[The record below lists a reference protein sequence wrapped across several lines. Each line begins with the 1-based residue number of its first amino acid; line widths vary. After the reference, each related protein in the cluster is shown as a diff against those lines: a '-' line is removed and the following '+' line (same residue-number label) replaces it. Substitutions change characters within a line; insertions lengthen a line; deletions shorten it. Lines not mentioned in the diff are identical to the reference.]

1 MKKVKPHP
9 LDIIAIRLKTR
20 ARDNIFDN
28 GADLLEAQSQLDY
41 GHFVDWLEEN
51 WDRSIATAYNVMRAA
66 EFAASFPNVRKLK
79 LRTAALYRLSS
90 IEDLDEALRERA
102 FAEAA
107 KDWVSVKRLGE
118 IEDELH
124 PPEDEPAE
132 EEDDIAEATGTD
144 DEETAEGEE
153 ETDEAAAILDGP
165 PPKLPPDP
173 PPQPSAGRAEEM
185 FFDQTISRLMTLNTK
200 PIATFDEI
208 AAKRRADLGTAASF
222 LHELITRA
230 HSRSGV

>member
-1 MKKVKPHP
+1 MKKVKPQP
-9 LDIIAIRLKTR
+9 LDMIAIRLKTR

-28 GADLLEAQSQLDY
+28 GADLLEAQSQLDH

-79 LRTAALYRLSS
+79 LRAAALYRLSS

-107 KDWVSVKRLGE
+107 QDWVSVKRLDE

-124 PPEDEPAE
+124 PPEDES
-132 EEDDIAEATGTD
+132 AEAKRTTSPR
-144 DEETAEGEE
+144 
-153 ETDEAAAILDGP
+153 P
-165 PPKLPPDP
+165 PAPTRRTPRSTRKRPTRPRRSLMVRRRNCRPIRPRSLP
-173 PPQPSAGRAEEM
+173 RAERKKCSSIR
-185 FFDQTISRLMTLNTK
+185 QSV
-200 PIATFDEI
+200 
-208 AAKRRADLGTAASF
+208 GS
-222 LHELITRA
+222 
-230 HSRSGV
+230 